1 MAILQQFGINETFF
15 YQLVIFLIAIT
26 SLSLLV
32 FKPYLAALE
41 QRENRTKGGEEL
53 AHELHRASAD
63 LRAQYETRARE
74 VSGQIKS
81 IYDDYRS
88 QASKEQEHIV
98 SRARGESQKLVDMT
112 TVRSE
117 LESSTMRMVLA
128 MVGWLPQKKVV
139 SLLAAAGAG
148 GALLPRA
155 QRCSSVV

>member
-41 QRENRTKGGEEL
+41 QRESRTKGGEEL
-53 AHELHRASAD
+53 ATELQKAAAD
-63 LRAQYETRARE
+63 LRVQYETRARE

-98 SRARGESQKLVDMT
+98 GRARGESQKLVDEA
-112 TVRSE
+112 RSKVSIE
-117 LESSTMRMVLA
+117 LSEATKKIKEDAPKVAQA
-128 MVGWLPQKKVV
+128 MVEK
-139 SLLAAAGAG
+139 LL
-148 GALLPRA
+148 R
-155 QRCSSVV
+155 